1 MLYIHIHIIICSYTR
16 SQKSERTN
24 ERVEVRERARRM
36 ALMLSV
42 NMVDIIAYFTSL
54 QLCR

>member
-1 MLYIHIHIIICSYTR
+1 MDSVQIRIYYYYCLHIGER
-16 SQKSERTN
+16 ESEI
-24 ERVEVRERARRM
+24 EM